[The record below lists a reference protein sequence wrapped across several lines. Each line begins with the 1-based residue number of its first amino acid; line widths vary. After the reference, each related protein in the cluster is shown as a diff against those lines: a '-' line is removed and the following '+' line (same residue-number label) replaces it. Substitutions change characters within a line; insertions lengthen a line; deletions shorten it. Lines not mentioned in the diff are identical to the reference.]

1 MADIVDKSR
10 IDDTLDNRKT
20 VKRKIWKNTM
30 RGKNIT
36 KTLKGKRRRMNK
48 VGNKQR
54 KEKEPPSFL
63 DSIATA
69 VSGFISPISRTLFV
83 GERRSYTESE
93 PQVDKERQ
101 SWMKAMMQ
109 NSKIVN
115 EKGEQIFVNWR

>member
-10 IDDTLDNRKT
+10 NDDTLDNRKT
-20 VKRKIWKNTM
+20 VKINIWKNTM
-30 RGKNIT
+30 RGKKIT
-36 KTLKGKRRRMNK
+36 KTLKGKRRMMNK

-54 KEKEPPSFL
+54 KEKESPSFL
-63 DSIATA
+63 ESIAST
-69 VSGFISPISRTLFV
+69 VSRFISPISRTLFV
-83 GERRSYTESE
+83 GGRRSYSESE
-93 PQVDKERQ
+93 PQVYKEGQ

>member
-1 MADIVDKSR
+1 
-10 IDDTLDNRKT
+10 
-20 VKRKIWKNTM
+20 
-30 RGKNIT
+30 
-36 KTLKGKRRRMNK
+36 MNK
-48 VGNKQR
+48 DANKQR

-63 DSIATA
+63 ESIAAT
-69 VSGFISPISRTLFV
+69 VSRFISHISRTLFV
-83 GERRSYTESE
+83 GGRRSYTESE